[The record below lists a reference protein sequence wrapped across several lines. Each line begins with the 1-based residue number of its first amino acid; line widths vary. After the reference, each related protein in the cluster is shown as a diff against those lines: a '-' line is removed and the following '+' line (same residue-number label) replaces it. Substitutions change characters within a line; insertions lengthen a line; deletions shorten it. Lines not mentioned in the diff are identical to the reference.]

1 MRLQRKRKP
10 GKSPQQPKPSQP
22 LKKKRRKKYV
32 PKEKSVTIEK
42 TPDVQPKRTKQVGKS
57 LKDPFV
63 ELPATTPQLPKRRSK
78 RLSEVIGVPCALGN
92 NVEQFPLEPWVEV
105 CDYLFL
111 NTPCI
116 YLHTY

>member
-32 PKEKSVTIEK
+32 PKEKSVTREE

-92 NVEQFPLEPWVEV
+92 NVEQFL
-105 CDYLFL
+105 L
-111 NTPCI
+111 
-116 YLHTY
+116 